1 MALDVSAITGY
12 VVDNNDYLLTKSLFT
27 PRTAELIIS
36 EGTLMTGVKS
46 SEKITILDTD
56 AIFQSG
62 AGCVRT
68 SSGTTT
74 LTNRTVTVG
83 EIAVVEDI
91 CVKDL
96 RKTSFGKKLAAGS
109 RENALPFEQE
119 YNNLKAGAIA
129 EQLEI
134 AIWQGDTASANVNVK
149 RFDGFIKII
158 DAAGSGAGVIQANAT
173 AYGLGPILVATGI
186 TTGNV
191 ISIVNAMWLALP
203 ARVSGK
209 QDVRIFCGW
218 DTFNK
223 YILALTNANL
233 FNYAASGSEVKAE
246 NGEIT
251 IPGTFYKLTA
261 VHGLDGTNRL
271 FASRLRNFV
280 LATDLEHEE
289 ERYEMTADQFNNYL
303 HWQVDFKYGV
313 NIAFPNEFVTFT
325 LQ

>member
-1 MALDVSAITGY
+1 MAFDVSAITGY
-12 VVDNNDYLLTKSLFT
+12 VNDNAETLLTKSLFT
-27 PRTAELIIS
+27 PRTAQLVVD
-36 EGTLMTGVKS
+36 EGTLMVGVKS
-46 SEKITILDTD
+46 AEKISILDTD

-62 AGCVRT
+62 VGCVRT

-74 LTNRTVTVG
+74 LTDRTITVG
-83 EIAVVEDI
+83 AIAVIEDI

-96 RKTSFGKKLAAGS
+96 RTTSFARKLSAGS

-119 YNNLKAGAIA
+119 YADLKSGAIA

-134 AIWQGDTASANVNVK
+134 AMWQGDTASANVNVK
-149 RFDGFIKII
+149 RFDGYIKII
-158 DAAGSGAGVIQANAT
+158 DAASGTIQANT
-173 AYGLGPILVATGI
+173 APFIGTPIVVATGI

-191 ISIVNAMWLALP
+191 MAIVNAMWLALP
-203 ARVSGK
+203 ARVAGR

-218 DTFNK
+218 DTFQK

-271 FASRLRNFV
+271 FASRMRNFV
-280 LATDLEHEE
+280 VATDLKDEE
-289 ERYEMTADQFNNYL
+289 ERYELTPDQFGDYL
-303 HWQVDFKYGV
+303 RYHVEFKYGV
-313 NIAFPNEFVTFT
+313 NIAFANEIVKFT
-325 LQ
+325 LA

>member
-1 MALDVSAITGY
+1 MALDVTAITGY
-12 VVDNNDYLLTKSLFT
+12 VTENAEPLLTKSLFT
-27 PRTAELIIS
+27 PRTAQLLID
-36 EGTLMTGVKS
+36 EGTLMTGIKS
-46 SEKITILDTD
+46 SEKISILDTD

-74 LTNRTVTVG
+74 LTNRTITVG

-96 RKTSFGKKLAAGS
+96 RKTSFAKKLQAGS

-119 YNNLKAGAIA
+119 YNELKAGTIA

-134 AIWQGDTASANVNVK
+134 AIWQGDTASANVNLK

-158 DAAGSGAGVIQANAT
+158 DAAGSGAGVVQANAAAFIGT
-173 AYGLGPILVATGI
+173 PIATATGI
-186 TTGNV
+186 TIGNV
-191 ISIVNAMWLALP
+191 MSIVNAMWLALP
-203 ARVSGK
+203 TRVMGK
-209 QDVRIFCGW
+209 ADVRIFCGW

-223 YILALTNANL
+223 YIQALTNANL

-271 FASRLRNFV
+271 FAGRMPNFV
-280 LATDLEHEE
+280 LGTDLEHEE
-289 ERYEMTADQFNNYL
+289 ERYTMEADQFNNYL
-303 HWQVDFKYGV
+303 HWQVEFKYGV
-313 NIAFPNEFVTFT
+313 NIGFPNEIVTFT
-325 LQ
+325 LV